1 MLEREI
7 LTFSNFQNW
16 NGYVQGVDSRSRKQ
30 TITETIEKYKK
41 YFEYKFKTPSNKML
55 QNWIQLH
62 FKNS

>member
-7 LTFSNFQNW
+7 LTFSNFHNW
-16 NGYVQGVDSRSRKQ
+16 NGYMQGVDSRSRKH

-55 QNWIQLH
+55 QN
-62 FKNS
+62 